1 MPQESR
7 VFRSFD
13 AEPVFEASGVENRRS
28 ISHAAQTVR
37 RPITFGRNAIE
48 RPVRLFVARIAGPAS
63 RRCSAVTPRWNT
75 AMQPSR
81 MSGTSMPSR
90 TFLRTAAVAALL
102 SAVTT
107 LCVHLLP
114 ELWAHL
120 STFDERVALRN
131 DPIYMG
137 RFGIVIVHC
146 VLVLVSMAGLGA
158 TLWRRASILV
168 GFGLLGYLVFALAEI
183 LRMSLA
189 IFALNRT
196 WREQY
201 ATAADE
207 AVRAG
212 LRTLINGFDG
222 VSAALFFVFSLGFT
236 AGLVCYAA
244 VLVRGTSRER
254 QLGAVFATW
263 AALSSATL
271 ADTTAGTTVFSS
283 GLWWVGPYFQPL
295 ARAYIAWWLWT
306 SSVSASR
313 H

>member
-1 MPQESR
+1 MNSP
-7 VFRSFD
+7 
-13 AEPVFEASGVENRRS
+13 SGHGM
-28 ISHAAQTVR
+28 IAAQLY
-37 RPITFGRNAIE
+37 G
-48 RPVRLFVARIAGPAS
+48 ARESESAGPKD
-63 RRCSAVTPRWNT
+63 
-75 AMQPSR
+75 
-81 MSGTSMPSR
+81 SGSYMPSR
-90 TFLRTAAVAALL
+90 TFVRTAAVAALL
-102 SAVTT
+102 TAVTT

-146 VLVLVSMAGLGA
+146 GLVLVSMAGLGA
-158 TLWRRASILV
+158 ILWHRAPVLV
-168 GFGLLGYLVFALAEI
+168 SFGLLGYVVFALAEI

-201 ATAADE
+201 ATAGDE

-236 AGLVCYAA
+236 AALLCYA
-244 VLVRGTSRER
+244 VPLLRGMSRER
-254 QLGAVFATW
+254 RLGAVFAAW

-271 ADTTAGTTVFSS
+271 FDTAAGTAFFSAA
-283 GLWWVGPYFQPL
+283 LWWVGPYFQPL

-306 SSVSASR
+306 SSGAASR